1 MLKSPLGKNGEV
13 MQQDKDRGQRAAA
26 LAGDARAIKHL
37 KDEVRAGKNWY
48 SALLEAISM
57 WRSPEEEYNGERYLY
72 LVGGEAFD
80 WLRLAERLC
89 DEISESIPGD
99 ELNNLL
105 FFDRPPVV
113 LSEQEFKTAL
123 GPSKYRAYL
132 NYLYGV
138 LIEQALLLATI
149 YEIRK
154 ASIVPL
160 SPEEEAARAYRR
172 IYRAELNDLLNA
184 FQKEMKYPHRKSLTL
199 TEMKEFTYW
208 LFRYR
213 VKTSEK
219 SRVASDTKKALLLM
233 YRRMSNRK
241 L

>member
-1 MLKSPLGKNGEV
+1 
-13 MQQDKDRGQRAAA
+13 MQQDESRASNAAA
-26 LAGDARAIKHL
+26 LAGDARAVQHL
-37 KDEVRAGKNWY
+37 KDRVKAGVNWY
-48 SALLEAISM
+48 TALLESIAM

-89 DEISESIPGD
+89 DEIRESVPED

-105 FFDRPPVV
+105 FYDRPPFEI
-113 LSEQEFKTAL
+113 SDREFKAAL
-123 GPSKYRAYL
+123 GPAKYRAYL

-149 YEIRK
+149 YEVRK
-154 ASIVPL
+154 ASMVPL
-160 SPEEEAARAYRR
+160 SAEEEAHRAYKR
-172 IYRAELNDLLNA
+172 IYRAEQGDLLNR
-184 FQKEMKYPHRKSLTL
+184 FQKEMRYPHRKSLTL
-199 TEMKEFTYW
+199 TELKEFTYW

-213 VKTSEK
+213 VKSSEK
-219 SRVASDTKKALLLM
+219 SRVASDTRKALLLM
-233 YRRMSNRK
+233 YRKMSNRK

>member
-1 MLKSPLGKNGEV
+1 
-13 MQQDKDRGQRAAA
+13 MQQDKGRASNAAA
-26 LAGDARAIKHL
+26 LAGDARAVQHL
-37 KDEVRAGKNWY
+37 KDRVKAGVNWY
-48 SALLEAISM
+48 TALLESIAM
-57 WRSPEEEYNGERYLY
+57 WRSPEEEYDGERYLY

-89 DEISESIPGD
+89 DEIRESIPED

-105 FFDRPPVV
+105 FYDRPPFEV
-113 LSEQEFKTAL
+113 SDREFKAAL
-123 GPSKYRAYL
+123 GPAKYRAYL

-149 YEIRK
+149 YEVRK
-154 ASIVPL
+154 ASMVPL
-160 SPEEEAARAYRR
+160 STEEEADRAYKR
-172 IYRAELNDLLNA
+172 IYRAELGELLNM

-199 TEMKEFTYW
+199 TELKEFTYW

-233 YRRMSNRK
+233 YHRMSGRK
-241 L
+241 P